1 MKPNTG
7 SNNVAISRKHLG
19 YLLSIFGDIAASD
32 AVVASPLEFNHIVDT
47 CARVIINLLLIN
59 LLTAEAKKKSLG
71 LMTYF

>member
-19 YLLSIFGDIAASD
+19 YLLSLFGDIAASD
-32 AVVASPLEFNHIVDT
+32 AVVACPLEFNHIVDT

-59 LLTAEAKKKSLG
+59 LLTAEAKENHWVL
-71 LMTYF
+71 